1 MKRLREPVERRR
13 RGNDRMTAAYIY
25 FGKPMNSDT
34 GAALVHAARCLMGER
49 PNPSVPFSWDE
60 EEFVNQREI
69 RLEIRT
75 SPIEEKLMK
84 SPTSPGP
91 AAEMPIEAEISR
103 LVEQGV
109 PKHLPKIGS
118 DIERFRSSLER
129 LTSSSIDGLEGLTSE
144 LQELQKCLKS
154 EVERVQGE
162 IESALAGI
170 KIIVETIA
178 PWKNNHP
185 VSLAPPTSTRAGPAA
200 TVNRS
205 ATAKS

>member
-1 MKRLREPVERRR
+1 LLGDDDERGRQV
-13 RGNDRMTAAYIY
+13 RGPY
-25 FGKPMNSDT
+25 F
-34 GAALVHAARCLMGER
+34 
-49 PNPSVPFSWDE
+49 E

-75 SPIEEKLMK
+75 NPIEEKLME

-91 AAEMPIEAEISR
+91 AAEMPTPVESDVELEISR

-109 PKHLPKIGS
+109 PKHSPKIGS

-154 EVERVQGE
+154 EVDRVQGE

-178 PWKNNHP
+178 PWMNNHP
-185 VSLAPPTSTRAGPAA
+185 VSLAPPTSTRAVRAGPAA
-200 TVNRS
+200 TVSRS

>member
-1 MKRLREPVERRR
+1 
-13 RGNDRMTAAYIY
+13 
-25 FGKPMNSDT
+25 
-34 GAALVHAARCLMGER
+34 
-49 PNPSVPFSWDE
+49 
-60 EEFVNQREI
+60 
-69 RLEIRT
+69 LEIRT
-75 SPIEEKLMK
+75 NPIEEKLME

-91 AAEMPIEAEISR
+91 AAEMPTPVESDVELEISR

-109 PKHLPKIGS
+109 PKHSPKIGS

-154 EVERVQGE
+154 EVDRVQGE

-178 PWKNNHP
+178 PWKNHHP
-185 VSLAPPTSTRAGPAA
+185 VSLAPPTSTRAVRAGPAA
-200 TVNRS
+200 TVSSS

>member
-1 MKRLREPVERRR
+1 MIGDQDKSEE
-13 RGNDRMTAAYIY
+13 
-25 FGKPMNSDT
+25 KPM
-34 GAALVHAARCLMGER
+34 E
-49 PNPSVPFSWDE
+49 
-60 EEFVNQREI
+60 
-69 RLEIRT
+69 
-75 SPIEEKLMK
+75 

-91 AAEMPIEAEISR
+91 AADMPTPVESDVEAEISGLDVEAEISGLDVEAEIDR

-109 PKHLPKIGS
+109 PKHSPKIGS

-129 LTSSSIDGLEGLTSE
+129 LTLSSIDGLEGLTSE

-154 EVERVQGE
+154 EVDRVQGE

-178 PWKNNHP
+178 PWINNRP
-185 VSLAPPTSTRAGPAA
+185 VSLAPPTGTRAVRAGPAA

-205 ATAKS
+205 AAAKS

>member
-1 MKRLREPVERRR
+1 ME
-13 RGNDRMTAAYIY
+13 
-25 FGKPMNSDT
+25 
-34 GAALVHAARCLMGER
+34 
-49 PNPSVPFSWDE
+49 
-60 EEFVNQREI
+60 
-69 RLEIRT
+69 
-75 SPIEEKLMK
+75 
-84 SPTSPGP
+84 SPTSQGP
-91 AAEMPIEAEISR
+91 AAEMPTPVESDVEAEISGLDVEAEISR

-109 PKHLPKIGS
+109 PKHSPKIGS

-154 EVERVQGE
+154 EVDRVQGE

-178 PWKNNHP
+178 PWMNNRP
-185 VSLAPPTSTRAGPAA
+185 VSSLVPPTSTRAVRAGPAA

-205 ATAKS
+205 PTAKS